1 MMRVC
6 QVCCSVLQCVAVCCS
21 VLQYAISDISYM
33 MRVGH
38 VRWCETD
45 KEKERAR
52 EEASVHAKDSKGNK
66 ETKIENKD

>member
-1 MMRVC
+1 
-6 QVCCSVLQCVAVCCS
+6 
-21 VLQYAISDISYM
+21 M